1 MNPLARSSE
10 VTVRYGSQTVTLRP
24 SLRAA
29 MTLERLHDGWPRF
42 VVRLGQFSLETV
54 QALIRA
60 SAVSGFAAEAL
71 LHSFESRPLA
81 EIKAAVAEPL
91 AELMALFL
99 SPLDGD
105 DTGEKT
111 SPALTQPK
119 PWSET
124 YAELFRLG
132 TGWLGWSPAET
143 WAATPAE
150 IAQAFEGKVA
160 MLKAIHGA
168 GDEEPTT
175 GPSEA
180 QRAANVAAG
189 LDPDFDRAG
198 LQALKRKM

>member
-10 VTVRYGSQTVTLRP
+10 VTVRYGSHVVVLRP

-29 MTLERLHDGWPRF
+29 MTLERLHVGWEGL
-42 VVRLGQFSLETV
+42 VHRLAQFDQVTV

-60 SAVSGFAAEAL
+60 SAVSGLTAEAL
-71 LHSFESRPLA
+71 LQSFENRPLA

-91 AELMALFL
+91 AELVAMFL
-99 SPLDGD
+99 APLDTTTD
-105 DTGEKT
+105 EA
-111 SPALTQPK
+111 PAPAPAKPK
-119 PWSET
+119 PWSDA
-124 YAELFRLG
+124 YAELFRIG
-132 TGWLGWSPAET
+132 TGWLGWSPADT

-150 IAQAFEGKVA
+150 IAQAFEGHVA

-168 GDEEPTT
+168 GNEEPPTT
-175 GPSEA
+175 DPSEA

-198 LQALKRKM
+198 LRALKGR

>member
-10 VTVRYGSQTVTLRP
+10 VTVRHGSHVVTLRP

-29 MTLERLHDGWPRF
+29 MTLERLHDGWPGLLS
-42 VVRLGQFSLETV
+42 RLSQFSLADV

-60 SAVSGFAAEAL
+60 SAVSGAPAEAL
-71 LHSFESRPLA
+71 LHSFENRPLA

-91 AELMALFL
+91 AELVALFL
-99 SPLDGD
+99 APLDTITD
-105 DTGEKT
+105 DA
-111 SPALTQPK
+111 PASAPAKPK
-119 PWSET
+119 PWSDA
-124 YAELFRLG
+124 YAELFRIG
-132 TGWLGWSPAET
+132 TGWLGWSAADT

-150 IAQAFEGKVA
+150 IAQAFEGKVS

-175 GPSEA
+175 TGPSEE

-189 LDPDFDRAG
+189 LDPEFDRAG
-198 LQALKRKM
+198 LRALKGR

>member
-10 VTVRYGSQTVTLRP
+10 VTVRHGPHVVTLRP

-29 MTLERLHDGWPRF
+29 MTIERLHVGWGGL
-42 VVRLGQFSLETV
+42 VHRLAQFDQVTV

-60 SAVSGFAAEAL
+60 SAVSGPPAEAL
-71 LHSFESRPLA
+71 LLSFENRPLA

-91 AELMALFL
+91 AELVALFL
-99 SPLDGD
+99 APLDSD
-105 DTGEKT
+105 DTGEKP
-111 SPALTQPK
+111 SLAPSKPK
-119 PWSET
+119 PWSDA
-124 YAELFRLG
+124 YGELYRIG
-132 TGWLGWSPAET
+132 TGWLGWSPADT

-160 MLKAIHGA
+160 MLKAIHGS

-175 GPSEA
+175 TGPSEE

-189 LDPDFDRAG
+189 LDPEFDRAG
-198 LQALKRKM
+198 LRALKGR

>member
-10 VTVRYGSQTVTLRP
+10 VTVRYGSQTVTLRA

-29 MTLERLHDGWPRF
+29 MTLERLHDGWEGF
-42 VVRLGQFSLETV
+42 VHRLAQFDQVTV

-60 SAVSGFAAEAL
+60 SAVSGLPAEAL
-71 LHSFESRPLA
+71 LHSFENRPLA

-91 AELMALFL
+91 AELVALFL
-99 SPLDGD
+99 APLDTTTD
-105 DTGEKT
+105 DAHT
-111 SPALTQPK
+111 PAPANPK
-119 PWSET
+119 PWSDA

-132 TGWLGWSPAET
+132 TGWLGWSPVDT

-150 IAQAFEGKVA
+150 IAQAFKGHVA

-198 LQALKRKM
+198 LRALKGR